1 MGKINKIPIF
11 PIFLTVFSRVV
22 FVFSIPLQLETNYLK
37 TNLTTTTWQTTNL
50 KPGLENS

>member
-22 FVFSIPLQLETNYLK
+22 FVFSIPLQLETNYL
-37 TNLTTTTWQTTNL
+37 
-50 KPGLENS
+50 